1 MNASVLIKFD
11 AYTQLKRSLAEASGL
26 PEDKIDL
33 LFLDL
38 REANPHVLI
47 KAVNSGVLIKNSNPD
62 LLSQRIEDISMY
74 FLENEPVLQ
83 RAEILRRESLE
94 AFCGA

>member
-1 MNASVLIKFD
+1 
-11 AYTQLKRSLAEASGL
+11 
-26 PEDKIDL
+26 
-33 LFLDL
+33 L

-47 KAVNSGVLIKNSNPD
+47 KAVNSGVLLKNADPK
-62 LLSQRIEDISMY
+62 LLSERIEEISMY

-83 RAEILRRESLE
+83 RAEILRKESLE

>member
-1 MNASVLIKFD
+1 
-11 AYTQLKRSLAEASGL
+11 LAEASGL
-26 PEDKIDL
+26 SEGKIDL

-47 KAVNSGVLIKNSNPD
+47 KAVNSGVLLKNADPK
-62 LLSQRIEDISMY
+62 LLSERIEEISMY

-83 RAEILRRESLE
+83 RAEILEKGDPEGLLWMP
-94 AFCGA
+94 